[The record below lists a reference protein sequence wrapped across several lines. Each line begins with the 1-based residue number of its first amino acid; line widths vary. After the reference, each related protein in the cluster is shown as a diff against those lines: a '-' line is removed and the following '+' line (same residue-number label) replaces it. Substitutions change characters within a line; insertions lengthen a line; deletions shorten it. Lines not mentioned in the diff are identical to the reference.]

1 MNFSCN
7 VIVVVGVIYIRFIN
21 IKAKLH
27 YTSLFG
33 ASSEL
38 AELASVIE
46 FGFYQPAIPAA
57 AWEMCTSESVAGT

>member
-1 MNFSCN
+1 M
-7 VIVVVGVIYIRFIN
+7 
-21 IKAKLH
+21 
-27 YTSLFG
+27 FG